1 MCFALRL
8 WCFFIKIMPRKTLLE
23 RIEAHIISKNDCW
36 LTDLASHHNKGY
48 PKIRVNGK
56 SKFMSRVMY
65 EIYKGEIPEGMF
77 VCHKCDNPGCVNP
90 EHLFI
95 GTPKDNAVD
104 MANKG
109 RSTKGISF
117 GNKGSKNGF
126 AVLNETQVLEIKR
139 LLAETK
145 LTRREIAAI
154 FGVHIGTI
162 TSIKIGQSWKHI
174 VYKPIETENV
184 QLNLF
189 EN

>member
-1 MCFALRL
+1 LG
-8 WCFFIKIMPRKTLLE
+8 IK
-23 RIEAHIISKNDCW
+23 
-36 LTDLASHHNKGY
+36 
-48 PKIRVNGK
+48 
-56 SKFMSRVMY
+56 
-65 EIYKGEIPEGMF
+65 
-77 VCHKCDNPGCVNP
+77 
-90 EHLFI
+90 
-95 GTPKDNAVD
+95 
-104 MANKG
+104 
-109 RSTKGISF
+109 
-117 GNKGSKNGF
+117 
-126 AVLNETQVLEIKR
+126 VLNETQLLEIKR